1 MTYTCT
7 VRNYL
12 QREGGVRE
20 AHTLHAS
27 GTIKHMSKYIK
38 LTNKVHVPHIL
49 HLALY
54 KNEKKQK
61 KTLKSSRITWYCI
74 VDWLFS
80 SSHWSF

>member
-27 GTIKHMSKYIK
+27 GTIKQYVKI
-38 LTNKVHVPHIL
+38 
-49 HLALY
+49 Y
-54 KNEKKQK
+54 KINQ
-61 KTLKSSRITWYCI
+61 
-74 VDWLFS
+74 
-80 SSHWSF
+80 